1 MGRSNCGK
9 VKYEGKLFP
18 TKQSGNLEVLE
29 YVSATEV
36 TVRFIETGYTT
47 KCRLANIVSGQ
58 IKDRLKPSVYGV
70 GIVGEKY
77 PLENGKQSKEYSV
90 WVRMLDRCYST
101 TNDTRKTYE
110 GCEVTS
116 SFRYFPFFKDWCHNQ
131 VGFGEKGFA
140 LDKDILVKG
149 NKVYSPETC
158 CFVPQEI
165 NNLLTNKKTGSK
177 SIKSGVSF
185 NKECGKYIV
194 RFSKGSKTKHIGYF
208 VTELEAFLAYKE
220 AKEQQI
226 KVVANRWKDQIDP
239 RVYDALMN
247 WEVDITD

>member
-1 MGRSNCGK
+1 MGRANCGK
-9 VKYEGKLFP
+9 DKYEGKLFP
-18 TKQSGNLEVLE
+18 TKQNGTLEIME
-29 YVSATEV
+29 YVSAKEITI
-36 TVRFIETGYTT
+36 RFVDTGYTT
-47 KCRLANIVSGQ
+47 RCRLENILCGEV
-58 IKDRLKPSVYGV
+58 KDRLKPSVYGV

-77 PLENGKQSKEYSV
+77 PLENGKQSKEYNV

-101 TNDTRKTYE
+101 ANNTRKTYE

-116 SFRYFPFFKDWCHNQ
+116 SFRYFPFFKDWCNKQ

-165 NNLLTNKKTGSK
+165 NNLLTNKKMGSK

-185 NKECGKYIV
+185 NKERGKYIV
-194 RFSKGSKTKHIGYF
+194 GFSKGSKTKHIGYF

>member
-1 MGRSNCGK
+1 MGRANCGK

-29 YVSATEV
+29 CVSATEV

-47 KCRLANIVSGQ
+47 KCRLANIISGQ

-77 PLENGKQSKEYSV
+77 PLENGKQSKEYTV
-90 WVRMLDRCYST
+90 WVGMLDRCYST

-116 SFRYFPFFKDWCHNQ
+116 SFRYFPFFKEWCHNQ

-158 CFVPQEI
+158 CFVPREI
-165 NNLLTNKKTGSK
+165 NSLFVKRDKLRGEYPVGVCFHKPLNKYVSKLSAYGRSRNL
-177 SIKSGVSF
+177 
-185 NKECGKYIV
+185 
-194 RFSKGSKTKHIGYF
+194 GYF
-208 VTELEAFLAYKE
+208 SSVSEAFYVYKE
-220 AKEQQI
+220 AKETHI
-226 KVVANRWKDQIDP
+226 KEVANKWKDQIDQ
-239 RVYDALMN
+239 RVYEALMN